1 MALIKCPECGKEISD
16 KSRTCIH
23 CGFPLVNGEI
33 KITCD
38 KIVGKHKVA
47 IIDAENGEI
56 LGAICGGELLTLNLK
71 KDTKIVVKY
80 SMFLK
85 TTATLPYQGNHIYE
99 ITSGAG
105 GMGIVF
111 REINS
116 IINS

>member
-1 MALIKCPECGKEISD
+1 MALIRCPECGQEVSD
-16 KSRTCIH
+16 RSRVCVH
-23 CGFPLVNGEI
+23 CGYPLVCGEI

-38 KIVGKHKVA
+38 KIVGKHR
-47 IIDAENGEI
+47 ISILDAENGEA
-56 LGAICGGELLTLNLK
+56 LGSLCGGELLRLNIK
-71 KDTKIVVKY
+71 KETKIIVKY

-85 TTATLPYQGNHIYE
+85 TTATLPYEGSHTYE

-116 IINS
+116 IV